1 MTDTPT
7 PSLSK
12 FSLTPYE
19 RETTVNASDGD
30 GVVRIWTA
38 QRKHITRMRRH
49 DSFTETA
56 TGYHGGTEWAEFT
69 IPASDWNPASG
80 AKRKRNLTDE
90 QRQALADRL
99 AKAREA
105 QS

>member
-1 MTDTPT
+1 MTDSPT

-30 GVVRIWTA
+30 QVVRIWTA

-99 AKAREA
+99 AKAREVTR
-105 QS
+105 

>member
-1 MTDTPT
+1 MTDSPT
-7 PSLSK
+7 PPLSK

-30 GVVRIWTA
+30 QLVRIWTA
-38 QRKHITRMRRH
+38 QRRHITRMRRN

-69 IPASDWNPASG
+69 IPSADWNPASG

-99 AKAREA
+99 AKAREVTR
-105 QS
+105 

>member
-1 MTDTPT
+1 MTSVRDASPV
-7 PSLSK
+7 SLS
-12 FSLTPYE
+12 SDE
-19 RETTVNASDGD
+19 RETVITVTDADP
-30 GVVRIWTA
+30 VVRIWTA
-38 QRKHITRMRRH
+38 QRRHITRMRKH

-69 IPASDWNPASG
+69 IPATDWNPATG

-99 AKAREA
+99 AKSREA
-105 QS
+105 RS

>member
-1 MTDTPT
+1 MTDSPT

-30 GVVRIWTA
+30 QVVRIWTA

-99 AKAREA
+99 AKSRKEK
-105 QS
+105 

>member
-19 RETTVNASDGD
+19 RETIVNASDGD

-38 QRKHITRMRRH
+38 QRKHITRMRRN
-49 DSFTETA
+49 DSFAETA

>member
-49 DSFTETA
+49 GSFAETA